1 MADLEGREVDF
12 AIVNGGRVS
21 ELNEVSY
28 TRSKEEV
35 KEREIIGQ
43 EMAFRELK
51 YTVNTIITR
60 DNREDRGSNYLHR

>member
-28 TRSKEEV
+28 TRS
-35 KEREIIGQ
+35 
-43 EMAFRELK
+43 
-51 YTVNTIITR
+51 
-60 DNREDRGSNYLHR
+60 